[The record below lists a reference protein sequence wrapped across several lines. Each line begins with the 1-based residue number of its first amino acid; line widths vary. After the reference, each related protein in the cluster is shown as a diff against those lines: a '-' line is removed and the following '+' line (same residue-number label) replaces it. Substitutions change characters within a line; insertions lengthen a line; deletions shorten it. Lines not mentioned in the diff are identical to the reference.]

1 MELKGVIMNI
11 RKNRAIILLTPTD
24 EHVTA
29 DLSNQLKAF
38 CKQQA
43 FKNPRFIRAKSNCD
57 LRTFNKIARV
67 ISKENVLGNKLTVI
81 IAGNTYNRADDLFIL
96 CTLGALSTAKVI
108 NIYTYEYN
116 KYCKTLHFSYLPEPR
131 VRTLYTATKY
141 FKHLLETTQKQH
153 EQTAVI
159 QQQLSQL
166 ANLINKK

>member
-1 MELKGVIMNI
+1 MEFEGVIMDI

-24 EHVTA
+24 DRVTT
-29 DLSNQLKAF
+29 DLSNQLRAY

-43 FKNPRFIRAKSNCD
+43 FKNPRFMRAKSNCD

-81 IAGNTYNRADDLFIL
+81 ISRDNYNRADDLFIL

-108 NIYTYEYN
+108 NICTYEYN
-116 KYCKTLHFSYLPEPR
+116 KYCKTLRLSYTPEPR

-141 FKHLLETTQKQH
+141 FKYLLESTKNQQ

-159 QQQLSQL
+159 KQHLSQI
-166 ANLINKK
+166 ANLIK